1 MRENVISFIIIIG
14 VLVLVGALW
23 FAYENPALNP
33 RLEKETY
40 TIIRKWDMPEPLE
53 EISGIH
59 YLSKDRIACVQDEEG
74 IIFIFNLDTDL
85 VEKKINFAK
94 AGDYEGLAIVDST
107 AYVLESN
114 GKLYVI
120 EDYLLPSFNG
130 NIIQTPFS
138 GKNNMESLTADSIN
152 NRLLM
157 VVKDI
162 DPNSKSF
169 KGIYAFD
176 LESETTSSVP
186 VFKIPLEDP
195 IFDINKKDRDDD
207 GGDFDKF
214 YPSDLAINPT
224 NGNIYILEGK
234 NPRLLIMD
242 PNGKPIELHKLNKE
256 SFPQPEG
263 ITFGNE
269 GTLYISNEGKN
280 GTANILEV
288 QLKDRK
294 K

>member
-114 GKLYVI
+114 GKLHVI

>member
-114 GKLYVI
+114 GKLHVI

-169 KGIYAFD
+169 KGIYEFD